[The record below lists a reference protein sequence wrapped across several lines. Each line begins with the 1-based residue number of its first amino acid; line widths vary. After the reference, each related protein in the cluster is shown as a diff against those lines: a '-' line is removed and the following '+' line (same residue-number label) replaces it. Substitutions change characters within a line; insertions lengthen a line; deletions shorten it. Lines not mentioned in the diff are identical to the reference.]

1 MTSPSSTDAELDE
14 EQLASF
20 HDHLKKSTRVL
31 ALLGAGLSAASGLPT
46 FRGVEGLWRT
56 HDPFSLA
63 TPEAFDADPA
73 LVWQFYSSRRQ
84 MASSAQPNAA
94 HYALARL
101 ATKMPGFQA
110 LSQNVDGLS
119 ERANHPQKQLQLLH
133 GTLFEVRCTDLEK
146 CNYSE
151 MNYENPILPALAVP
165 TLGIAPAQ
173 HRTSEGAAEHENE
186 LDISDINVPLPFI
199 TIDDLPRC
207 PKCKQR
213 LLRPGVVWFGE
224 SLPGPVLD
232 EVETF
237 IDADKID
244 LILVIGT
251 SARVTPAA
259 DYIKQARERGAR
271 VCVVN
276 LNTDDRPVG
285 RRNKDWFFQGDAA
298 AIVPALLMPITEAC
312 P

>member
-1 MTSPSSTDAELDE
+1 MTSPSSTDAGLDE

-73 LVWQFYSSRRQ
+73 LVWQFYSSRKQ

-110 LSQNVDGLS
+110 LSQNVDGRS

-133 GTLFEVRCTDLEK
+133 GTLFK
-146 CNYSE
+146 
-151 MNYENPILPALAVP
+151 NPILPALAVP

-173 HRTSEGAAEHENE
+173 HRTSEEAAEHEDE
-186 LDISDINVPLPFI
+186 LDISDIDVPLSFI

-259 DYIKQARERGAR
+259 DYIKQAREKGAR

-285 RRNKDWFFQGDAA
+285 RRNKDWFFQGDAVV
-298 AIVPALLMPITEAC
+298 IVPALLMPITEAC

>member
-1 MTSPSSTDAELDE
+1 
-14 EQLASF
+14 
-20 HDHLKKSTRVL
+20 
-31 ALLGAGLSAASGLPT
+31 
-46 FRGVEGLWRT
+46 
-56 HDPFSLA
+56 
-63 TPEAFDADPA
+63 
-73 LVWQFYSSRRQ
+73 
-84 MASSAQPNAA
+84 
-94 HYALARL
+94 
-101 ATKMPGFQA
+101 MPGFQA

-133 GTLFEVRCTDLEK
+133 GTLFKVRCTDLEQ

-173 HRTSEGAAEHENE
+173 HRTSEGPAEHDKE
-186 LDISDINVPLPFI
+186 LDKSNINVPLPFI
-199 TIDDLPRC
+199 AIDDLPQC

-213 LLRPGVVWFGE
+213 VLRPGVVWFGE
-224 SLPGPVLD
+224 SLPRSVLD

-251 SARVTPAA
+251 SARVIPAA
-259 DYIKQARERGAR
+259 DYIKQARARGAR

-285 RRNKDWFFQGDAA
+285 RRNKDWFFEGDAA
-298 AIVPALLMPITEAC
+298 VIVPALLMPITEAC